1 MTYIINRDNLLYMK
15 RMDRCPPGMRV
26 FNFNIDNDR
35 LLGAILLAKGCN
47 PHPTV
52 VLLHGFPGYEK
63 NFDIAHILR
72 RGGYNVLIFHYRGA
86 WGSGGNFSFTHVIED
101 TLFAYN
107 LFEREDIY
115 KTYNID
121 KHNIFL
127 VGHSMGGFAA
137 LMAGVLFPHIKNIVS
152 ISGVNFGHMIKLFY
166 KNGNTDEISAFIQA
180 QTIDPLS
187 GTDIGTLTAELIE
200 NREKWDLLNHVKN
213 LSNRS
218 LLLLGARY
226 DEDVPIEDHHIPLV
240 NAFRKEGGSD
250 IRDMVM
256 DTDHL
261 YSDMRLELS
270 EILLGWLNAHI
281 Y

>member
-1 MTYIINRDNLLYMK
+1 MKNIN
-15 RMDRCPPGMRV
+15 RCPPGMRV
-26 FNFNIDNDR
+26 FNFNIHNDR
-35 LLGAILLAKGCN
+35 LLGAMLLARGCN

-52 VLLHGFPGYEK
+52 LLLHGFPGYER

-86 WGSGGNFSFTHVIED
+86 WGSGGTFSFTHVIED

-107 LFEREDIY
+107 LLEREDIY
-115 KTYNID
+115 KRID
-121 KHNIFL
+121 RQNIFL

-137 LMAGVLFPHIKNIVS
+137 LMATALSPHIKNTVS
-152 ISGVNFGHMIKLFY
+152 ISGVNFGYMTKLFY
-166 KNGNTDEISAFIQA
+166 KEGNSDKISAFIQA

-187 GTDIGTLTAELIE
+187 GTDIDTLTAELIE
-200 NREKWDLLNHVKN
+200 NREKWDLLNYVKN
-213 LSNRS
+213 LSGKS

-240 NAFRKEGGSD
+240 DALTREEGPD
-250 IRDMVM
+250 IRHMIM

-261 YSDMRLELS
+261 YSDVRVELS
-270 EILLGWLNAHI
+270 EILLGWLNDHI
-281 Y
+281 H